1 LASILKLEILNAW
14 NGAKLGDTI
23 LLPPK
28 TAITC
33 KTIPA
38 TVKKKNKIKPKNSYP
53 TG

>member
-1 LASILKLEILNAW
+1 MHGMEPNWVIL
-14 NGAKLGDTI
+14 I

-38 TVKKKNKIKPKNSYP
+38 TVKKK
-53 TG
+53 